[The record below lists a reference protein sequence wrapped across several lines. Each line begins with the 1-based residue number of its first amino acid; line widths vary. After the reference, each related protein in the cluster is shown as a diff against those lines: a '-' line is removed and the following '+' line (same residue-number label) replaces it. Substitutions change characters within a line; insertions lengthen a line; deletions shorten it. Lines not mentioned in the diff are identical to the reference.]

1 MPVDFTSPA
10 TLQQPRCKHLA
21 PFLNLPTFALPPA
34 PPHSLLILH
43 PFVPLHSQPH
53 CAPSTMST
61 LDFLAYYPI
70 WEAHRKEKE
79 ARLKAQAKAQAEA
92 EAQAQQQQQPQPPAT
107 TSAPQSTNSRLTLG
121 DSAKGA
127 KLFQTRC
134 AQCHTVEANG
144 PHKVGPNLH
153 GLFGRKT
160 GSAEGYSYTDA
171 NKQAG
176 VTWQEDT
183 LVSTCLPR

>member
-1 MPVDFTSPA
+1 MTFTSPA
-10 TLQQPRCKHLA
+10 PLKQRLCKHLA
-21 PFLNLPTFALPPA
+21 PFLNLPTLALPLA
-34 PPHSLLILH
+34 SPHSLLILH
-43 PFVPLHSQPH
+43 PFIPLHLQSH

-70 WEAHRKEKE
+70 WEAQRKEKE
-79 ARLKAQAKAQAEA
+79 ARLKAQVEVKAQAEA
-92 EAQAQQQQQPQPPAT
+92 EAQAQRQQQAQPPAT
-107 TSAPQSTNSRLTLG
+107 TSAPQPTNSRLTLG
-121 DSAKGA
+121 DSVKGA

-134 AQCHTVEANG
+134 AQCHTVEAGG
-144 PHKVGPNLH
+144 PHKVGPNLS

-176 VTWQEDT
+176 VTWNEGT